1 MAIKVKQSGVYAD
14 VVGIFTK
21 AGGTYSAVQGIYA
34 KSGGAYGSV
43 FSSGTPL
50 PQSANI
56 VFNMKADSLSL
67 SDGAT
72 VSSWTDSTANALT
85 FTGTGTFKTNQLGTK
100 PCIRFN
106 GTAGNYMTATRAG
119 TALDTALTSQISTV
133 MIVGKSFGT
142 NSIGCMFGSS
152 AGGNSCF
159 YVVDGT
165 QGNSAIGRY
174 AGNTT
179 TLAAPA
185 VNAANMFVMAS
196 TSTKPYAIG
205 SGTGFEQTFL
215 NGSCVA
221 SNVAPSPAPNQTTFS
236 IGAVSAG
243 SLRALVDIFDIVVW
257 DRRLTPQEVF
267 QATSYFYEK
276 YGQTKPWAAVS
287 NIVIYDGDSITAGV
301 GATGGVVGNYPYKSA
316 QTLGLAYGQWTN
328 VAVGGITVTNMQG
341 KLAEWSGIGALLG
354 KGQRV
359 AAFEYYNQRGNS
371 AAAIQTADNAYIA
384 AVRALPNTKIA
395 WGTSTGHSGDPDATR
410 IAVDSYYDTN
420 GPTLADSYVAL
431 HTNVDIG
438 DYTAYSRNSALYWSD
453 TVHLNGAGYTI
464 LSSLMTPGISAIP

>member
-1 MAIKVKQSGVYAD
+1 MAIKVKQSGAYAD
-14 VVGIFTK
+14 VTGIQVK
-21 AGGTYSAVQGIYA
+21 QGGTYAAVQSIFV
-34 KSGGAYGSV
+34 KSGGAYSSV

-85 FTGTGTFKTNQLGTK
+85 FTGTGTFKTNQLGGK
-100 PCIRFN
+100 PCVRFS
-106 GTAGNYMTATRAG
+106 GAAGQFMTATRAG
-119 TALDTALTSQISTV
+119 TALNTAMSSQNCTV
-133 MIVGKSFGT
+133 LIVGKSGGA
-142 NSIGCMFGSS
+142 NSLGSMFGSH
-152 AGGNSCF
+152 AGGNNNF
-159 YVVDGT
+159 FVIDGAQT
-165 QGNSAIGRY
+165 SSTIGRY
-174 AGNTT
+174 ANNTINC
-179 TLAAPA
+179 APA
-185 VNAANMFVMAS
+185 YNASNMFVS
-196 TSTKPYAIG
+196 TVSSAIPYPAG
-205 SGTGFEQTFL
+205 SGTGLERQFL
-215 NGSCVA
+215 NGTCVS
-221 SNVAPSPAPNQTTFS
+221 SNVAPTPVPNQTLFG
-236 IGAVSAG
+236 IAAAPAG
-243 SLRALVDIFDIVVW
+243 TLRANMDIFDIVVW
-257 DRRLTPQEVF
+257 NVTLTPAEVF
-267 QATSYFYEK
+267 QAAAYYYEK
-276 YGQTKPWAAVS
+276 YSQTKPWAAVS

-301 GATGGVVGNYPYKSA
+301 GSNTGVVGNYPYQSA
-316 QTLGLAYGQWTN
+316 QSLGLTYGQWTN
-328 VAVGGITVTNMQG
+328 VAVGGITMANMIA
-341 KLAEWSGIGALLG
+341 KLSEWNGIGTALG
-354 KGQRV
+354 KGMRV

-420 GPTLADSYVAL
+420 GPTLADAYVAL